1 MDVTVSQLIR
11 TSRADVAGYV
21 MNPHNDPA
29 WIGGIREARM
39 LTPPPVAAGTRV
51 ARVAKFLGR
60 SFEYVLEV
68 ADFQPGALL
77 GMRSVSG
84 PFPMRVTYRFDD
96 ATEGTRVR
104 VCVHGDTGK
113 HYWFAAPLMTF
124 MVKRNVAGDLRTLK
138 SKLENA
144 GVGN

>member
-1 MDVTVSQLIR
+1 
-11 TSRADVAGYV
+11 

-29 WIGGIREARM
+29 WIGGIREVRV

-96 ATEGTRVR
+96 AAEGTRVQIR
-104 VCVHGDTGK
+104 VQGDAGK

-124 MVKRNVAGDLRTLK
+124 MVKRNVARDLRTLR

-144 GVGN
+144 GSGS